1 MIGDTVMTEHHCR
14 GAQNAEKPVAMGAY
28 NMDSHHVRRIA
39 DAKGFVRNEGNVED
53 SRPANS
59 ALRRMPPYGID
70 YGAITPKRSECCNLL
85 VPVCLSASHIAF
97 GSIRMEPVFFALGQ
111 AAATAAA
118 LAVEDSL
125 PVQDVSYAR
134 LASRLLADGQVLP
147 EIAAGNRSAVG
158 DLRR

>member
-1 MIGDTVMTEHHCR
+1 
-14 GAQNAEKPVAMGAY
+14 
-28 NMDSHHVRRIA
+28 
-39 DAKGFVRNEGNVED
+39 
-53 SRPANS
+53 
-59 ALRRMPPYGID
+59 
-70 YGAITPKRSECCNLL
+70 
-85 VPVCLSASHIAF
+85 
-97 GSIRMEPVFFALGQ
+97 MEPVFFALGQ